1 MASNNGY
8 DLSIT
13 YADGVY
19 KIGTLTLN
27 GVVYTIRQDTYDS
40 AESEAAI
47 KGLLNGNLTS
57 FRVPDGVTT
66 LKKDRFREFTNLVS
80 LDFNQV
86 ETIGLEECYG
96 CTNLENVVLSQH
108 TTRIEDSAFNNC
120 TKIKNINVPHT
131 ITYVGQYAFS
141 SVGSAYPTGQYT
153 GEFIDDV
160 GVETFIGDYA
170 FYNSHL
176 GKIKAIVTNIGA
188 NAFTQCNSL
197 TEVEI
202 VGDNAPVGSNIFS
215 NCRNI
220 SKFSISGNFTSLG
233 SGIFN
238 SLAANTYTTA
248 EIEPFDF
255 SNSTFTTLGG
265 DVWSYCYFDGT
276 IYLPETLATINGDFM
291 SNARGEWFVYFA
303 SVPSVTSSSYLRN
316 NSSNFTIH
324 YCFPYELLD
333 QASSATNWSSH
344 TSQMLGYGT
353 GYAQGTLLPQY
364 VRSSGVAISWFKDA
378 DLTESVAVSEGE
390 DVVYYCTLGNVRLAW
405 FVDEPT
411 AIDGSVT
418 ISNGVATYSAGDP
431 ILVNTSVTITPAPT
445 DQTKTILYMLTVN
458 GQDYTSQGSATITM
472 TQDLSIT
479 VIYWNGTDQPIL
491 PNLADNS
498 WALIQ
503 IASKS
508 GNIPSTWNI
517 GDTKNVTIDGLTYQ
531 ARLTDKTGKY
541 TRVSDNS
548 TAYLKFELTELLPTT
563 QMYNSSSNNRP
574 LQSPLLTDI
583 NSGTIYG
590 QIESALTSVLEPV
603 KVKVSQ
609 GGESSTEGTLVDF
622 EGKFFFHR
630 EHDLFNTIKYS
641 VQAEW
646 DAISAQDEYYQT
658 HNTDTDRIKHLKNG
672 NNNSYWEMSPNAG
685 RSHAVCYVNSAGYA
699 DNFRSAYSFGVC
711 LCFAL

>member
-19 KIGTLTLN
+19 KIETLTLN

-40 AESEAAI
+40 AESEAMI

-66 LKKDRFREFTNLVS
+66 LKKDRFREFTSLVS
-80 LDFNQV
+80 LDFNQI
-86 ETIGLEECYG
+86 ETIGQDECYG

-108 TTRIEDSAFNNC
+108 TTRIEENAFRGC
-120 TKIKNINVPHT
+120 TKIKNINIPHT
-131 ITYVGQYAFS
+131 INYVGDYAFQA
-141 SVGSAYPTGQYT
+141 VGNSYPRGQYT

-160 GVETFIGDYA
+160 GVETYIGTFA
-170 FYNSHL
+170 FDSSHL
-176 GKIKAIVTNIGA
+176 GKIKAIVTNISTA
-188 NAFTQCNSL
+188 AFQFCNSL

-202 VGDNAPVGSNIFS
+202 VGDNADLGNSAFV
-215 NCRNI
+215 NCNYVT
-220 SKFSISGNFTSLG
+220 KFKISGNFKSLG
-233 SGIFN
+233 TSVFGY
-238 SLAANTYTTA
+238 LASQTYATA

-255 SNSTFTTLGG
+255 STSTFTNLGSG
-265 DVWSYCYFDGT
+265 VWTECYFDGT
-276 IYLPETLATINGDFM
+276 IYLPETLATISGNFM
-291 SNARGEWFVYFA
+291 YNARGEWFVYFS
-303 SVPSVTSSSYLRN
+303 SVPNVTSSSYLRS

-344 TSQMLGYGT
+344 VGQMLGYGK

-378 DLTESVAVSEGE
+378 ALTESVAISEGE
-390 DVVYYCTLGNVRLAW
+390 DVVYYCTLGSTRLAW
-405 FVDEPT
+405 FVNEPT
-411 AIDGSVT
+411 AVDGSVT
-418 ISNGVATYSAGDP
+418 ISDGVATYSAGDP
-431 ILVNTSVTITPAPT
+431 ILVNTSITITPAPT

-508 GNIPSTWNI
+508 GNIPSTWAI

-541 TRVSDNS
+541 TRVSDGS
-548 TAYLKFELTELLPTT
+548 IVHLKFELTELLPTT
-563 QMYNSSSNNRP
+563 QVYNSAGNNRP

-609 GGESSTEGTLVDF
+609 GGGSSTEGTLVDF
-622 EGKFFFHR
+622 EG
-630 EHDLFNTIKYS
+630 
-641 VQAEW
+641 
-646 DAISAQDEYYQT
+646 
-658 HNTDTDRIKHLKNG
+658 
-672 NNNSYWEMSPNAG
+672 
-685 RSHAVCYVNSAGYA
+685 
-699 DNFRSAYSFGVC
+699 
-711 LCFAL
+711 